1 MSVVT
6 LGELKLGVIN
16 ADDDAIRARRADTLA
31 LARAADPPSSG
42 VASARCALLGFLS
55 QAGFGGGFSAWFRP
69 RGEGV
74 FCDAKR
80 NEVPTRVA

>member
-42 VASARCALLGFLS
+42 SV
-55 QAGFGGGFSAWFRP
+55 
-69 RGEGV
+69 
-74 FCDAKR
+74 
-80 NEVPTRVA
+80 